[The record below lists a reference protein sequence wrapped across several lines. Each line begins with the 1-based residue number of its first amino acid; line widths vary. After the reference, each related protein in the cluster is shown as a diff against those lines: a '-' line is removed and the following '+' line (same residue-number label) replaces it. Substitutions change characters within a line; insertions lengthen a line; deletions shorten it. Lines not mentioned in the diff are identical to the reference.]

1 MSVSRCEHKSHFKNL
16 QCCNVAYVL
25 MFCVSIVDFD
35 NNMLSR
41 KLYSQVI
48 ANLTSISTAEL
59 TNEKMLLSQLPKE
72 FEDKKI

>member
-1 MSVSRCEHKSHFKNL
+1 MSVSRCEHKSHLKNL
-16 QCCNVAYVL
+16 QCCNVAYIL
-25 MFCVSIVDFD
+25 M
-35 NNMLSR
+35 SR

-48 ANLTSISTAEL
+48 ANETSNSTAEL